1 VSLARHPQLHVRL
14 PAWRSRLLLV
24 VVLGWLIALA
34 GRAFYL
40 QGLHHDFLQQKGESR
55 HMRVLELSANRGMIL
70 DRNNEPL
77 AISTPVESVTAS
89 PADVDAG
96 PEQLARLARLLETD
110 AGELARKLADTR
122 REFVYLKRQLPPDDA
137 AKVVAL
143 RIPGVFLQ
151 REYRRYYPAGDVMA
165 HLIGFTDVDGRGQE
179 ALELAFEK
187 DLAGKAGSRRVI
199 KDRLGRIVEDVESI
213 RTPQDGQTIRLSID
227 ARIQYL
233 AFRELKSAV
242 ATHRARAGGVVVLD
256 VQSGEILAMANLPSY
271 NPNNR
276 DKLDPRRTRNRAVT
290 DVFEPGS
297 TLKPF
302 TAAAALEAGTV
313 RAESVIQ
320 TAPGELTIGS
330 RTIHDAHPQGAL
342 TVAQVIQKSSNVG
355 AAKIALGLKAETLW
369 TVFDRVGFGV
379 PPRSG
384 FPGEVAGRLRAHAGW
399 RPIEQATM
407 SYGHGLS
414 VSLLQLARAYLV
426 FATDGELKPVTLVKR
441 EGPVESV
448 RVVSPATALAVR
460 RMLEMAVAPGGTAPR
475 AQIRGYRVAG
485 KTGTAHKLE
494 GAGYAPNK
502 YISTFIGLAP
512 ASAPRIIVAVLI
524 DEPAAGQYYG
534 GAVAAPVFM
543 QVMSGALRFMAVPP
557 DAPLDNVVLPPA
569 DAPEVKEE
577 V

>member
-24 VVLGWLIALA
+24 LVLGWLAALA

-40 QGLHHDFLQQKGESR
+40 QGLHHNFLQQKGESR

-89 PADVDAG
+89 PADVDAD
-96 PEQLARLARLLETD
+96 PETMARLARLLETD
-110 AGELARKLADTR
+110 ARELARKLADTR

-151 REYRRYYPAGDVMA
+151 REYRRYYPAGEVMA

-199 KDRLGRIVEDVESI
+199 KDRLGRVVEDVESI

-242 ATHRARAGGVVVLD
+242 LAQRARAGGIVVLD
-256 VQSGEILAMANLPSY
+256 VESGEILAMANLPSY

-290 DVFEPGS
+290 DLFEPGS

-313 RAESVIQ
+313 RPESVIQ
-320 TAPGELTIGS
+320 TAPGELTIGN

-379 PPRSG
+379 PPRTG

-407 SYGHGLS
+407 SYGHGVS

-426 FATDGELKPVTLVKR
+426 FATDGDLKPVTLVKR
-441 EGPVESV
+441 DGPAENV
-448 RVVSPATALAVR
+448 RVLSPGTARAVR
-460 RMLEMAVAPGGTAPR
+460 RMLETVVAPGGTAPR

-502 YISTFIGLAP
+502 YISTFIGFAP

-534 GAVAAPVFM
+534 GAIAAPVFA
-543 QVMSGALRFMAVPP
+543 QVMSGALRFMAVSP

-569 DAPEVKEE
+569 DAAEVKEE